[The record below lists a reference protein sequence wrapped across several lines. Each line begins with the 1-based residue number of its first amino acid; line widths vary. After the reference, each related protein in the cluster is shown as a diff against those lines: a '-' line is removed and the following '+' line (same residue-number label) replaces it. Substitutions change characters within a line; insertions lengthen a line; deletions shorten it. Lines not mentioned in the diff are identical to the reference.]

1 MAIPIKSARDAEH
14 MRQSCRAVAE
24 ILEHLK
30 AFVQPGVTTRE
41 VDLLA
46 GRLIAERGGKSPFL
60 NYKGFPGHICISVNE
75 EVVHGI
81 GGSRRIQFGDIVT
94 VDCGIILN
102 GWVGDGATTIPVG
115 EVRPDIMRLL
125 DATQEALAA
134 GIAQARP
141 GKRVGHIS
149 NAIERCV
156 HKYGYAIVKDFV
168 GHGVGRRLH
177 EEPHIPNYGRP
188 SDGPELKP
196 GMTLA
201 IEPMVNMGRP
211 EVRLLADNWTAV
223 TLDGK
228 PSAHFEHT
236 VLVTEGEPEILTCL
250 TTTESKL
257 KEP

>member
-1 MAIPIKSARDAEH
+1 MPIPIKNARDVEH
-14 MRQSCRAVAE
+14 MRDSCRAVAE
-24 ILEHLK
+24 ILEQLK
-30 AFVQPGVTTRE
+30 LFVQPGVTTRE

-46 GRLIAERGGKSPFL
+46 GKLIADRGGISPFL

-94 VDCGIILN
+94 LDVGIVLN
-102 GWVGDGATTIPVG
+102 GWVGDGATTLPVG
-115 EVRPDIMRLL
+115 QVDPAVLRLL

-141 GKRVGHIS
+141 GKRVGNIS
-149 NAIERCV
+149 NAIEKCV
-156 HKYGYAIVKDFV
+156 HRYGYSIVTDFV
-168 GHGVGRRLH
+168 GHGVGRKLH
-177 EEPHIPNYGRP
+177 EEPHIPNFGRP
-188 SDGPELKP
+188 NDGPELKP

-201 IEPMVNMGRP
+201 IEPMVNMGRA
-211 EVRLLADNWTAV
+211 EVRILADNWTAV
-223 TLDGK
+223 TRDGK

-236 VLVTEGEPEILTCL
+236 VLVTEREPEILTCL

-257 KEP
+257 KEQ